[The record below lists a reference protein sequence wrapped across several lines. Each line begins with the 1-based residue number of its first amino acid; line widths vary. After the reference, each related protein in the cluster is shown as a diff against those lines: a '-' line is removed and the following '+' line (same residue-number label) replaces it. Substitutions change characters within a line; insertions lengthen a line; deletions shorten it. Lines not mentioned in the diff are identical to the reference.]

1 MDGGPGPAEFEEVA
15 RRLRALATT
24 CEPPVGV
31 GSFDVLYVNE
41 RELVV
46 WYSPARDHQTPGEVA
61 IACSAVHAAWAALV
75 ERGALDEAA
84 LLAIGQSQGAARWLL
99 AILAQLP
106 GVSFLAEPPT
116 LRWRPPEEAVVV
128 AVSETVAEEASQPAR
143 RSRKPRAQKARG
155 A

>member
-1 MDGGPGPAEFEEVA
+1 MDGGPAEFEEVA
-15 RRLRALATT
+15 RRLRAIART

-46 WYSPARDHQTPGEVA
+46 WYSPARDHQKPDEVA
-61 IACSAVHAAWAALV
+61 ISCSAVRAAWSALV

-84 LLAIGQSQGAARWLL
+84 LLAIGQSQRTARWLL

-106 GVSFLAEPPT
+106 GVSFVEEPLA
-116 LRWRPPEEAVVV
+116 LRWRPLEESLAVAADEPFEEAAAAPVKR
-128 AVSETVAEEASQPAR
+128 A
-143 RSRKPRAQKARG
+143 RKPRTRKARG

>member
-1 MDGGPGPAEFEEVA
+1 MEGGPGPAKFEEVA

-46 WYSPARDHQTPGEVA
+46 WYSPARDHQQPGEVA
-61 IACSAVHAAWAALV
+61 IACSAVRAAWAALV
-75 ERGALDEAA
+75 ERGALDEAG
-84 LLAIGQSQGAARWLL
+84 LLAAGQTNRTARWLL

-106 GVSFLAEPPT
+106 GVSFVAEPPT
-116 LRWRPPEEAVVV
+116 LRWRQPEEAVVV
-128 AVSETVAEEASQPAR
+128 AVTEPAAEETLKRA
-143 RSRKPRAQKARG
+143 RKPRTRKATG
-155 A
+155 G